1 MLVTY
6 CASWAL
12 QNTNL
17 AISTFQNIINSLH
30 ELFLDIVRCVWV
42 MKVQL
47 FHLTRNIL
55 HVIFRHLDLDEID
68 SLLNDLQRYRV
79 DRVLMHELTLDL

>member
-1 MLVTY
+1 
-6 CASWAL
+6 
-12 QNTNL
+12 
-17 AISTFQNIINSLH
+17 
-30 ELFLDIVRCVWV
+30 

-47 FHLTRNIL
+47 FHLTRNVL

-68 SLLNDLQRYRV
+68 SLLNELQRYRV